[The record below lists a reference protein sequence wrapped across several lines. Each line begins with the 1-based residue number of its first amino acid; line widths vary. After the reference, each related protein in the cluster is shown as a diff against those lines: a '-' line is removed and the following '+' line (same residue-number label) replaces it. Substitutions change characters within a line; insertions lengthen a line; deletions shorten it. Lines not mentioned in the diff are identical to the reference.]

1 MLAHVAHSLLL
12 AAHRAV
18 IIFRVQALV
27 MNVMLGTVFLRLR
40 PEQATL
46 AATGAPVA
54 CWHALAVNAALATV
68 DAYVQFA

>member
-1 MLAHVAHSLLL
+1 VLDCVTSSLFL

-18 IIFRVQALV
+18 IIFRVQTLV

-46 AATGAPVA
+46 AAPCLASRHGY
-54 CWHALAVNAALATV
+54 ALAVNAALATV